1 MKKFLFFLVLFGFTN
16 ALFSQ
21 QQGVYSNFLLNDY
34 YYNPAIA
41 GTKEVHTASVGY
53 RNQWVGFQDAP
64 VNMYANLY
72 GSYKDQGKYGY
83 GASITSQRSGLTS
96 STGIYLNYA
105 HHFKLSKTL
114 KLGLGIQPG
123 YLQYRVQM
131 YDAIIADQNDP
142 VFTDNV
148 YTTRAFDIN
157 TGFNLY
163 HKKFFVMG
171 SIQHLLGNSSTLSS
185 YNSSLAFHYN
195 FIGGYNFR
203 LKKQPIDIQPSLM
216 IKYVKPIPIQWTIM
230 IKGTYQEKYWLGLLF
245 RSNDALGVVLGIKIK
260 DRLNIGYAYDL
271 CVSKIRTYNSGSHE
285 IFLSYA
291 INKKRPTLEEEDDRL
306 NNSILEEM
314 KKTMDKKE
322 KQ

>member
-1 MKKFLFFLVLFGFTN
+1 MKKLLFFLVVFGLSNGLFG
-16 ALFSQ
+16 Q

-41 GTKEVHTASVGY
+41 GTKDVHTASVGY

-96 STGIYLNYA
+96 STGVYLNYA

-131 YDAIIADQNDP
+131 YDAVMADQNDP

-148 YTTRAFDIN
+148 YMTRAFDIN
-157 TGFNLY
+157 AGFNLY
-163 HKKFFVMG
+163 HKNFFVMG
-171 SIQHLLGNSSTLSS
+171 SAQHLLGNSSKLSG

-203 LKKQPIDIQPSLM
+203 LKNQPIDIQPSFM
-216 IKYVKPIPIQWTIM
+216 IKYVKPTPVQWTLM
-230 IKGTYQEKYWLGLLF
+230 VKGTYQEKYWVGLLF
-245 RSNDALGVVLGIKIK
+245 RSNDALGVVLGMKIK
-260 DRLNIGYAYDL
+260 DRLNIGYGYDIG
-271 CVSKIRTYNSGSHE
+271 VSKIRTYNSGSHE

-291 INKKRPTLEEEDDRL
+291 INKKRPTLEEEDDLL

-314 KKTMDKKE
+314 KKKMDKKE